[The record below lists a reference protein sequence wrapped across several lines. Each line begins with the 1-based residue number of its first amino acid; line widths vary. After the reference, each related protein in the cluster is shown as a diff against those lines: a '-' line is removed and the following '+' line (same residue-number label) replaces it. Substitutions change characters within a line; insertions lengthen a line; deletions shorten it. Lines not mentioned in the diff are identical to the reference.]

1 LLLARIAGNKA
12 LPADLRAQI
21 VKRTD
26 GIPLFVEEMTKAVRA
41 HDSLAAIYA
50 DFAEGFDTPDLRDAR
65 VLINRLRLKAA
76 SENWVLTDVSR
87 QVWSLPWHKEMGIAN
102 RTNLEVQDEWRHG
115 STIAH
120 ESPRGRRAPRND
132 TSKRGE
138 IFHNRLLRFA
148 PGRGSHE
155 IYGAVYAPPQ

>member
-41 HDSLAAIYA
+41 HDRLAAIYA

-65 VLINRLRLKAA
+65 VLINQL
-76 SENWVLTDVSR
+76 S
-87 QVWSLPWHKEMGIAN
+87 
-102 RTNLEVQDEWRHG
+102 
-115 STIAH
+115 
-120 ESPRGRRAPRND
+120 
-132 TSKRGE
+132 
-138 IFHNRLLRFA
+138 
-148 PGRGSHE
+148 
-155 IYGAVYAPPQ
+155 